1 MGCGGL
7 RGWDGGRVVK
17 LLDGIGKVSDG
28 LEKARAFFKNISH
41 LGVRDI
47 KSPFSYMT
55 PYWAPL

>member
-1 MGCGGL
+1 MGVG
-7 RGWDGGRVVK
+7 VVK
-17 LLDGIGKVSDG
+17 LLDGLGKVSDG